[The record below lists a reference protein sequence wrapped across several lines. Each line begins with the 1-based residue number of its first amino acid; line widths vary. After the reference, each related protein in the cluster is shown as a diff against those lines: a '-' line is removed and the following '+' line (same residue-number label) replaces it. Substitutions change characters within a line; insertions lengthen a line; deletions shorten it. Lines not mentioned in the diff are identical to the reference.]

1 MREDEIQLEEEVKER
16 IKKEFVEEDNVKSEV
31 DEELEY
37 LSANWK

>member
-16 IKKEFVEEDNVKSEV
+16 IKKEFVEEDNFKSEV